1 MMRYSMM
8 ESPVGPLVVAGREG
22 FVEVVRFGL
31 EVGADWVEGEMEE
44 AVEQLG
50 EYFAGRRT
58 EFDLKVRL
66 KGTAFQ
72 ERVWGALREIGYGG
86 TVSYGELARR
96 LGQPAAVRAVGLANG
111 ANPVAIV
118 VPCHRVV
125 GAGGQLT
132 GYGGGV
138 DVKRRLLALERG
150 EGLLG
155 VG

>member
-1 MMRYSMM
+1 MMRYSVL
-8 ESPVGPLVVAGREG
+8 ESPAGPLVVAGRAG
-22 FVEVVRFGL
+22 FVEVVRFGV
-31 EVGADWVEGEMEE
+31 EVGEGWEEGGMEE

-50 EYFAGRRT
+50 EYFAGRRRAF
-58 EFDLKVRL
+58 ELEVRL

-72 ERVWGALREIGYGG
+72 ERVWGALREIGYGE
-86 TVSYGELARR
+86 TVTYGELARR

-111 ANPVAIV
+111 ANRVAIV

-132 GYGGGV
+132 GYAGGV
-138 DVKRRLLALERG
+138 DVKRRLLELERG

>member
-1 MMRYSMM
+1 MRYSMM

-31 EVGADWVEGEMEE
+31 EVGVDWVEGGMEE

-50 EYFAGRRT
+50 EYFAGRRR

-72 ERVWGALREIGYGG
+72 ERVWGALREIGYGE

-96 LGQPAAVRAVGLANG
+96 LGQPAAVRAVGLANR

>member
-1 MMRYSMM
+1 MMRYSVM

-31 EVGADWVEGEMEE
+31 EVGVDWVEGGMEE

-50 EYFAGRRT
+50 EYFAGRRR

-72 ERVWGALREIGYGG
+72 ERVWGELREIGYGE

-155 VG
+155 VE